1 MPSRSRPS
9 NGDGH
14 TYHATGDWQGFK
26 SQCPSGHGEERK
38 SIQGITTAA
47 PKRGQ
52 ACGKPPANESWAPGV
67 NALANGSRLQAWSA
81 SPPHGMG
88 RGLEEERA
96 GGSSWHPPVG
106 DAGWVQTCGLSPR
119 PTGAPPQPRQQSPP
133 CSPSACCQKS
143 CTSPPHTRA
152 GTRVHEHTYYVHP
165 HMPAHPKPRETTLA
179 RSHVCAHTP
188 PPVPTHLCAHAH
200 GHARTRVFTPSC
212 THSGPAMAGGPP
224 ACAHLRVG
232 LAGGCW
238 GSAPFPVAM
247 VTRKAPEDGGG
258 MGFRGGGGPRPSLQL
273 PRCRAQRPG
282 AGAGGPEGSAWPGPE
297 VLGGVQGVQRGAA

>member
-1 MPSRSRPS
+1 
-9 NGDGH
+9 
-14 TYHATGDWQGFK
+14 
-26 SQCPSGHGEERK
+26 
-38 SIQGITTAA
+38 
-47 PKRGQ
+47 
-52 ACGKPPANESWAPGV
+52 
-67 NALANGSRLQAWSA
+67 
-81 SPPHGMG
+81 MG

-119 PTGAPPQPRQQSPP
+119 PTGAPPQPRQQSPS

-258 MGFRGGGGPRPSLQL
+258 MGFRGGGGASPLTPTAPLPGSEAWGRSWGTRGVGLARARGTGGGPGSAAGSGLGGSRGASADRPPPPPGPPRTPSPVSSPPPPRRQGALSPGGAALSPGPRPSS
-273 PRCRAQRPG
+273 R
-282 AGAGGPEGSAWPGPE
+282 GPPP
-297 VLGGVQGVQRGAA
+297 